1 MLGPTAG
8 LRCLDIGGDNGVIS
22 SLLRQRGGSWA
33 SADLDGRAVEAIRA
47 LVGSDVHQI
56 GEGRTPFGDA
66 EFDRVA
72 VVDYL
77 EHVHDDAGFVA
88 ELARITKPDGAVIF
102 NVPHAKGGVLRR
114 LRLALGQTDVQHG
127 HARPGYTRESL
138 RRVLASCF
146 DGCFTIEAQHTYS
159 GFFSELID
167 TLMVFAVSALKRKGA
182 GEEVSQKGL
191 FVTGQDLRQYRS
203 MFRLYSL
210 IYPVVWLVAKFDA
223 LLFFTDGYMLIAR
236 ARPVATSRIDSK
248 THLGG

>member
-33 SADLDGRAVEAIRA
+33 SADLDARAVEAIRA
-47 LVGSDVHQI
+47 LVGGDVHQI

-77 EHVHDDAGFVA
+77 EHIHDDAGFVA
-88 ELARITKPDGAVIF
+88 ELARITKPGGAVVF

-114 LRLALGQTDVQHG
+114 LRLALGQTDARHG
-127 HARPGYTRESL
+127 HVRPGYTRESL
-138 RRVLASCF
+138 RRVLDSCF
-146 DGCFTIEAQHTYS
+146 DGCITIEAQHTYS

-167 TLMVFAVSALKRKGA
+167 TLMVFAVSALKKKKGA
-182 GEEVSQKGL
+182 AEEASQKGL

-203 MFRLYSL
+203 MFRLYAL
-210 IYPVVWLVAKFDA
+210 IYPVVWLVSKLDA

-236 ARPVATSRIDSK
+236 ARPVATTRVRSDRA
-248 THLGG
+248 